1 MFRGLYE
8 SRFEDCTDI
17 IKQFLYDK
25 LQLNPSEILIE
36 RAHRLGKRMR
46 LQFSKRSIIA
56 AFNNYVDTVQIL
68 GKAYLLKGSQFSI
81 DRDYP
86 AEILNA
92 RKQLWPRFKELK
104 QTKRVRDTITI
115 RYPAQLVKNREVI
128 EDALPEWTDMM
139 RKSRISN
146 GVNTNKNAQPQ
157 TSKYQGSYKNQSSCQ
172 CQRQYESL
180 VIPSKSDVADG
191 AGRWIAG
198 TELEDADFDN
208 SSKCNVSQMN
218 VTMTLCV
225 KDLAINS

>member
-1 MFRGLYE
+1 MAFN
-8 SRFEDCTDI
+8 S
-17 IKQFLYDK
+17 
-25 LQLNPSEILIE
+25 LQDRICLQNSLGGGSKPILSHPSTSEILIE
-36 RAHRLGKRMR
+36 RAHRLGKRTR
-46 LQFSKRSIIA
+46 LQFSKRPIIA

-146 GVNTNKNAQPQ
+146 VVNTNKNAQPQ
-157 TSKYQGSYKNQSSCQ
+157 TSNYQGS
-172 CQRQYESL
+172 
-180 VIPSKSDVADG
+180 
-191 AGRWIAG
+191 
-198 TELEDADFDN
+198 
-208 SSKCNVSQMN
+208 
-218 VTMTLCV
+218 
-225 KDLAINS
+225 